1 MAWAPF
7 NRGGCPAELR
17 SSWPG
22 ELLAQYKEPRRFTST
37 GRQELTNWR
46 TYRPGKRSSRYRMLG
61 IGEDAA

>member
-22 ELLAQYKEPRRFTST
+22 ELLAQYKEQRRFTST
-37 GRQELTNWR
+37 SKTVLAHWK
-46 TYRPGKRSSRYRMLG
+46 TYRPGKRSSRFQTIG
-61 IGEDAA
+61 IGDAA

>member
-22 ELLAQYKEPRRFTST
+22 ELLAQYKEPRRSMDT
-37 GRQELTNWR
+37 GKRVLAAWR
-46 TYRPGKRSSRYRMLG
+46 TYRPGARSSRFRMLG